1 MITGTAFA
9 RKAPSHGTVSSSTNP
24 PGVCAVPRRGHL
36 PRRTF
41 LRGLG
46 TAVALPFLDAMT
58 PAFASASK
66 PITRVA
72 FIYTA
77 NGVIMSDWTPAET
90 GAGFSFTKTLHSL
103 EPFRDRLLVL
113 TGLAHRNGEA
123 LGDGPG
129 DHARAGASWLTG
141 VHPRKTQGADIRN
154 GMSVD
159 QMLAED
165 IGRST
170 PLPSLEL
177 GLQDVR
183 MVGGCDSGYS
193 CAYSNTVSWSS
204 PTTPLPYETN
214 PRRVFERLFGDGD
227 TTDPAVRAVRARQNR
242 SLLDFVRED
251 AGRLRA
257 GLGAGD
263 RRKLGDY
270 LDSVREVERRIQ
282 NAERRDDVDLP
293 ALARPDGVP
302 PTFEEHVRTMSDL
315 IAIAFQA
322 DLTRVVTLMYSR
334 EGGNR
339 TYRSIGVPG
348 RAPRPVAPPERPR
361 AHGAAAAHRPA
372 PRRDVRLPPR
382 KAPRRRRRQRVAA
395 RPLDGPLRQ
404 QPQRLERPHPRRP
417 AGGARRWR
425 QRHPPR
431 RAPPALPRPDAD
443 DEPVRDHARQA
454 GLAPRAGR
462 RQHRAH
468 RAPERAVIGGR
479 GGRAALAAAAL
490 AGGTLTA
497 AAGES
502 RGVAP
507 DDPSVLVLVPSAAD
521 DRLASA
527 HEAIAFW
534 NDRLAELG
542 VETRF
547 AEPRVVVESPVE
559 RAVENYARQVAQRA
573 TRLPAGDAEP
583 PPPAA
588 LVDLDADVVLLLS
601 RQDILSF
608 AWPLPRV
615 SPPRYLVVI
624 RRVRGPYRT
633 DPMVTK
639 HVVAHELGHALG
651 LDHNAEPHTLMCGP
665 CQPLTAEPDATGFLP
680 LTAGD
685 RARLVELHGG

>member
-1 MITGTAFA
+1 MNTGTTIA
-9 RKAPSHGTVSSSTNP
+9 RRVSSGPAGRSAHP
-24 PGVCAVPRRGHL
+24 FGSGRPSARGGAATRL

-66 PITRVA
+66 PITRAA

-90 GAGFSFTKTLHSL
+90 GAGFTFTKTLHAL

-141 VHPRKTQGADIRN
+141 VHPKKTQGADIRN

-159 QMLAED
+159 QMLAQD

-257 GLGAGD
+257 DLGAGD

-302 PTFEEHVRTMSDL
+302 PTFEEHVRMMSDL
-315 IAIAFQA
+315 ITIAFQA

-339 TYRSIGVPG
+339 TYRSIGVPDAHHG
-348 RAPRPVAPPERPR
+348 LSHHQNDPERM
-361 AHGAAAAHRPA
+361 A
-372 PRRDVRLPPR
+372 RL
-382 KAPRRRRRQRVAA
+382 QLIDQHHVAMFA
-395 RPLDGPLRQ
+395 YLLGKLR
-404 QPQRLERPHPRRP
+404 
-417 AGGARRWR
+417 
-425 QRHPPR
+425 
-431 RAPPALPRPDAD
+431 DAD
-443 DEPVRDHARQA
+443 DGGGSLLDHAMVLYGSSLSDSNAHTHDDLPAVLA
-454 GLAPRAGR
+454 G
-462 RQHRAH
+462 
-468 RAPERAVIGGR
+468 GGGGTLR
-479 GGRAALAAAAL
+479 GGRHLRYPDRTPMTNL
-490 AGGTLTA
+490 FVTMLDKLGSHR
-497 AAGES
+497 GEVGDS
-502 RGVAP
+502 TGRIEHL
-507 DDPSVLVLVPSAAD
+507 S
-521 DRLASA
+521 
-527 HEAIAFW
+527 
-534 NDRLAELG
+534 EL
-542 VETRF
+542 
-547 AEPRVVVESPVE
+547 
-559 RAVENYARQVAQRA
+559 
-573 TRLPAGDAEP
+573 
-583 PPPAA
+583 
-588 LVDLDADVVLLLS
+588 
-601 RQDILSF
+601 
-608 AWPLPRV
+608 
-615 SPPRYLVVI
+615 
-624 RRVRGPYRT
+624 
-633 DPMVTK
+633 
-639 HVVAHELGHALG
+639 
-651 LDHNAEPHTLMCGP
+651 
-665 CQPLTAEPDATGFLP
+665 
-680 LTAGD
+680 
-685 RARLVELHGG
+685 